1 MTQVS
6 KYLLSKDVYNHI
18 FDMFLSTFVQIRTKN
33 SASEFLN
40 EFLTPTEKI
49 MLAKRLA
56 IGILIAKK
64 CDYRRISQILKVST
78 ATVGNMSSLYRYGT
92 SYKKMVNK
100 LLIGEEMNKFWVEF
114 GEGIASIADI
124 GGAKAAGW
132 KELKHKLRNK
142 RLSNSF

>member
-6 KYLLSKDVYNHI
+6 KYLLSKDVYDHI
-18 FDMFLSTFVQIRTKN
+18 FDVFLSSLVQIRTKN

-64 CDYRRISQILKVST
+64 CNYSEISQKLKVST
-78 ATVGNMSSLYRYGT
+78 TTVGNMSSLYKYGT
-92 SYKKMVNK
+92 SYKRIIDK
-100 LLIGEEMNKFWVEF
+100 LLATEETKIFWTGF

-132 KELKHKLRNK
+132 KDLKLKLRKKKLPNP
-142 RLSNSF
+142 F

>member
-6 KYLLSKDVYNHI
+6 KYLLPKDVYNHI
-18 FDMFLSTFVQIRTKN
+18 FDIFLSSIVQIRTKN

-40 EFLTPTEKI
+40 EFLTTTEKI

-64 CDYRRISQILKVST
+64 CDYRQISQILKVST
-78 ATVGNMSSLYRYGT
+78 ATVGNMSSLYKYGT
-92 SYKKMVNK
+92 NYKKVVDK
-100 LLIGEEMNKFWVEF
+100 LLIGEETKKFWVDF
-114 GEGIASIADI
+114 GEGMASIADI

-132 KELKHKLRNK
+132 KDQKLKLRK
-142 RLSNSF
+142 KKLSNPF